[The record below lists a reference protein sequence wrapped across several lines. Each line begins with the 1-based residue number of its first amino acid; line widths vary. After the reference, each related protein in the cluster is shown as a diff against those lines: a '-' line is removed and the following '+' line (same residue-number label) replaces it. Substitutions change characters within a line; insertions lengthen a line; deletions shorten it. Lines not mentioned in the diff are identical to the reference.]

1 MCMKHGRNF
10 GGCPALLIQKVRNM
24 KPQTDKDRFILLR
37 AEGKS
42 FTAIAQEL
50 HISKSTCSE
59 WEQELK
65 GKIADLKADRLNE
78 LYEKYYMTRRARIEQ
93 AGKTLAKIDEAI
105 AGADLTEADP
115 VRLMELKLKYLSAL
129 KEEYIDTGRSYNMGK
144 DIEPQQVIDAMGK
157 LLNDVA
163 EGSVTPEQAAKEN
176 YMLNGILKAMETHE
190 LKQKL
195 DALETILASR

>member
-1 MCMKHGRNF
+1 MKD
-10 GGCPALLIQKVRNM
+10 QS
-24 KPQTDKDRFILLR
+24 TKDRFILLR

-59 WEQELK
+59 WEQELRDR
-65 GKIADLKADRLNE
+65 IAELKADRLNE
-78 LYEKYYMTRRARIEQ
+78 LYERYYMTRRARIEQ
-93 AGKTLAKIDEAI
+93 TGTTLARINTAI
-105 AGADLTEADP
+105 EQADLTEADP

-129 KEEYIDTGRSYNMGK
+129 KDEYIDTGRSYNLGK
-144 DIEPQQVIDAMGK
+144 DIEPQHIIDAMGK